1 MTYITNTKYRP
12 QLAEQRERMKGEDM
26 HVKGVGTTEE
36 ERFLVHTA
44 VGGVTLDALAEGTV
58 SAGCLCGVSQMG
70 ASLLKS
76 GTLM

>member
-1 MTYITNTKYRP
+1 
-12 QLAEQRERMKGEDM
+12 M